1 MTPIY
6 LSFMFVQEMKMHEE
20 LVSTAN
26 ELQKGKKAK
35 ERAQNETR
43 KKQRENEEMKK
54 KLKQKV

>member
-26 ELQKGKKAK
+26 ELQKVKFIILEWIGDIA
-35 ERAQNETR
+35 NETIWILAVLYYN
-43 KKQRENEEMKK
+43 K
-54 KLKQKV
+54 